1 MTFSN
6 KNQKQRAQG
15 HTAKLCS
22 LLCTGLVS
30 LSLGACETLSDPDN
44 GVSVK
49 GTLPLS
55 AVKLGMNEATIK
67 EALITFER
75 DPSAAAN
82 AGGKSQ
88 YLSRETTPAG
98 GQYVVQC
105 KDGAVYQVAIIYKTP
120 INKEAAQS
128 LFKNLLPPDAPPQ
141 SRVDD
146 QNLKAQLPREDYYF
160 GDDYL
165 IELGLA
171 PGSNL
176 VNQIKADHMELLKKA
191 QADATAEK
199 VLREAQIGESRQP
212 EEKTDTDRAFSDN
225 KAEANEKK
233 TPAKARK
240 VSTRRKKRTTP

>member
-1 MTFSN
+1 MSTII
-6 KNQKQRAQG
+6 QRS
-15 HTAKLCS
+15 TAILK
-22 LLCTGLVS
+22 GLV
-30 LSLGACETLSDPDN
+30 LSTLVTMQLSACETLSDPDN

-67 EALITFER
+67 EALITFQR

-105 KDGAVYQVAIIYKTP
+105 KEGAVYQVAIIYKTP

-128 LFKNLLPPDAPPQ
+128 LFKSLLPTDAPPQ

-146 QNLKAQLPREDYYF
+146 QNLKAQPPREDYYF

-165 IELGLA
+165 IELGMA
-171 PGSNL
+171 PGSIL

-199 VLREAQIGESRQP
+199 VLREAQIGDSAQP
-212 EEKTDTDRAFSDN
+212 EEKTDSDQAMADN
-225 KAEANEKK
+225 KTGTDEKK
-233 TPAKARK
+233 TPAKQK
-240 VSTRRKKRTTP
+240 KGSTRRKKRTTP

>member
-1 MTFSN
+1 MSTII
-6 KNQKQRAQG
+6 QRS
-15 HTAKLCS
+15 TAILKGLV
-22 LLCTGLVS
+22 LCTFVVMQ
-30 LSLGACETLSDPDN
+30 LSACETLSDPDN

-49 GTLPLS
+49 GTIPLS

-67 EALITFER
+67 EAMITFQR
-75 DPSAAAN
+75 DTAAAAN

-146 QNLKAQLPREDYYF
+146 QNLKAQPPREDYYF

-171 PGSNL
+171 PGSTL

-199 VLREAQIGESRQP
+199 VLREAQIGESKQP
-212 EEKTDTDRAFSDN
+212 EEKTDADQALSDN

-240 VSTRRKKRTTP
+240 VSTRRKKRTAP